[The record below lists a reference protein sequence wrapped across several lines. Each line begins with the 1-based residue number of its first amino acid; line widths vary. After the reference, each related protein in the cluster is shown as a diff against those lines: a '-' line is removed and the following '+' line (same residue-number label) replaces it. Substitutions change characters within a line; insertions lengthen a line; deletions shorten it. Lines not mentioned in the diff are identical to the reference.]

1 MLVDEPFRISADIA
15 YSAKKNLLVGDLGVR
30 AQQPDLGEGQWR
42 RLIMEARWW
51 Y

>member
-30 AQQPDLGEGQWR
+30 AQQPDLGEGGGAVVI
-42 RLIMEARWW
+42 LMVDVG
-51 Y
+51 